1 MKKTITTIA
10 LLGAFALGG
19 ASVFAETGTGT
30 SATSTKPTKTMKKVD
45 PVCLQNA
52 VEKRDSALITGVTMQ
67 STSIVAALT
76 ARKDAVKAALALPT
90 RAEVNTARK
99 TANAAFEKSTKT
111 ARVTMKAS
119 RTNAW
124 STYRTDAKACGQKME
139 EMEHPTALESAL

>member
-19 ASVFAETGTGT
+19 VSAFAETGTT
-30 SATSTKPTKTMKKVD
+30 TKPVKTTKKVD

-52 VEKRDSALITGVTMQ
+52 VEKRDSALITGLTMQ
-67 STSIVAALT
+67 STSIVSALT
-76 ARKDAVKAALALPT
+76 ARKDAVKAALVLLT

-99 TANAAFEKSTKT
+99 AANAAFEKSTK
-111 ARVTMKAS
+111 AAHVTMKAS

-124 STYRTDAKACGQKME
+124 STYKTDAKACGQVMA
-139 EMEHPTALESAL
+139 EMEHPTAIESGL